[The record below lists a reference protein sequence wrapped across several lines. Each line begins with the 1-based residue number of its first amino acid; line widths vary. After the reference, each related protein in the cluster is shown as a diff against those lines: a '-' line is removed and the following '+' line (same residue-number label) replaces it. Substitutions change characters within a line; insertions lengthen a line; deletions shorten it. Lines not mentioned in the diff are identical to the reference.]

1 MATTTST
8 NKQQSSPTLLKVLF
22 LGTGTSQG
30 IPVVGCTCPVC
41 QSSDPR
47 DTRRRCSIL
56 LTLDDFSLLVDTSP
70 DLRDQLL
77 TNHITQI
84 DAVLF
89 THAHR
94 DHTGGLDDL
103 RPIYFLRRQPIPI
116 YATPETWRSL
126 EQQFYFIFRA
136 RHYPGVLQIREHV
149 VSWEAPF
156 SIGPFRI
163 QPILLWHHRMPVLG
177 FRIGPFAYL
186 TDLKRIDPAYL
197 PYLKGLDV
205 LVLGVLQREPHLA
218 HLNLSEALQL
228 IEQLR
233 PRQVYFTHISHYLG
247 RHADLMKE
255 LPPGIAPAYDGLE
268 IHVDLTTHAS

>member
-1 MATTTST
+1 MATATPEHTTT
-8 NKQQSSPTLLKVLF
+8 LKVLF

-30 IPVVGCTCPVC
+30 IPVIGCTCPVC

-56 LTLDDFSLLVDTSP
+56 LSLNGFSLLVDTSP

-77 TNHITQI
+77 TYQITRI

-103 RPIYFLRRQPIPI
+103 RPIFFLHRQPIPI
-116 YATPETWRSL
+116 YATPETWQSL

-136 RHYPGVLQIREHV
+136 RHYPGVLQIREHII
-149 VSWEAPF
+149 SWDTPF
-156 SIGPFRI
+156 SIGPFTI
-163 QPILLWHHRMPVLG
+163 QPILLWHHKMPVLG

-197 PYLKGLDV
+197 HHLQGLDV

-228 IEQLR
+228 IEQLQ
-233 PRQVYFTHISHYLG
+233 PRQTYFTHISHYLG
-247 RHADLMKE
+247 KHADLIAE

-268 IHVDLTTHAS
+268 IQIALTAHAPPPT